1 MTMNRVDALMRQT
14 ARHHNDPEPAMHVIR
29 ASLLFAC
36 IALGGLAIAA
46 EPPEKAEEIKVPLP
60 WKQGQVLQ
68 YQFEQVET
76 KTRPGA
82 REKSISTSML
92 EVKTVEAGKEGFVQH
107 WRSYDNKQEVLEG
120 DKDGARAIA
129 DAMKGLED
137 LAFVVDTDA
146 DGLYK
151 GMRNLDEVAKRLRA
165 AMQPVMLTLL
175 REATEKNTAALE
187 PAKRK
192 EAIDKVEAEAN
203 AFLDR
208 FTQAQVLE
216 GLLTRD
222 IQTVLNFSGAEL
234 EDDQAYELETTLE
247 NPTGGAPFPA
257 KLTFGLYV
265 EKESPEDVWLEWRL
279 EIDAVKGAAAI
290 WDTVERLY
298 GRKIDDAER
307 KTLPAQVSIVDTG
320 FIVFER
326 ATGMPEL
333 YQYVRNTKIAENAN
347 YERRRMRL
355 LGTAHDHEWVEENP
369 QDTEPELAAEER
381 DAQLCAD
388 HEADVQAAIA
398 ACSRALERKDLEPAK
413 RAAWHAQRGWHRY
426 RNGQG
431 PEGVADFS
439 KAIELDPAKP
449 GYVLGRSRAHRQA
462 GDFAAALA
470 DADRI
475 VPKEASK
482 GSDPEWSHAHAARGL
497 AFEGMAK
504 WGDAVA
510 AYDKAIT
517 VAPENPAWHDAR
529 CWARAMAGDFAGGK
543 ADCDRAL
550 ALDGKSWNSYNSRG
564 YIHYRLGSHA
574 AAVADYDK
582 AIEHAPGMASSWYV
596 RGLAKRAQGDAKGA
610 DADIAKGLA
619 LDPKVAERYAG
630 YGVK

>member
-14 ARHHNDPEPAMHVIR
+14 ARHHNDPEHAMHFVR

-36 IALGGLAIAA
+36 IALGGLAFAA
-46 EPPEKAEEIKVPLP
+46 EPPAKAEEIKVPLP

-76 KTRPGA
+76 KTKPGA

-92 EVKTVEAGKEGFVQH
+92 EVKTVEAGKDGFVQH

-120 DKDGARAIA
+120 DKEQSKAIA
-129 DAMKGLED
+129 EAMKGLED
-137 LAFVVDTDA
+137 LAFVVETDA

-165 AMQPVMLTLL
+165 AMQPVMLTLV

-192 EAIDKVEAEAN
+192 EAMDKVEAETN

-208 FTQAQVLE
+208 FTQAKVLE

-234 EDDQAYELETTLE
+234 DNDQAYELETTLE

-265 EKESPEDVWLEWRL
+265 EKESPEDVWLEWTL
-279 EIDAVKGAAAI
+279 EIDPVKGAAAV

-298 GRKIDDAER
+298 GRKIDEAER

-326 ATGMPEL
+326 ATGIPEL

-355 LGTAHDHEWVEENP
+355 VGQAHDHEWVDENP
-369 QDTEPELAAEER
+369 QATEPALSAEER
-381 DAQLCAD
+381 DVQLCLDDKAD
-388 HEADVQAAIA
+388 EQAGIA
-398 ACSRALERKDLEPAK
+398 ACSRLLEKTDVDAGK
-413 RAAWHAQRGWHRY
+413 RAKWFAQRAWHREGLGQAAEAIADFGKAIALVPDEADYHLWRSSAQRKKGDY
-426 RNGQG
+426 
-431 PEGVADFS
+431 
-439 KAIELDPAKP
+439 KAAMVDVDRAIALDPKWAYARMIKAF
-449 GYVLGRSRAHRQA
+449 AHERQDQWSEA
-462 GDFAAALA
+462 VEAYGEAIALA
-470 DADRI
+470 PREADY
-475 VPKEASK
+475 
-482 GSDPEWSHAHAARGL
+482 
-497 AFEGMAK
+497 
-504 WGDAVA
+504 
-510 AYDKAIT
+510 YDG
-517 VAPENPAWHDAR
+517 R
-529 CWARAMAGDFAGGK
+529 CWARAMTGDCAGGK
-543 ADCDRAL
+543 SDCDQAL
-550 ALDGKSWNSYNSRG
+550 ELDAKSWNSYDSRG
-564 YIHYRLGSHA
+564 YIHYRLGNHA

-582 AIEHAPGMASSWYV
+582 AIEHVPGMASSWYI
-596 RGLAKRAQGDAKGA
+596 RGLAKRALGDAKGA
-610 DADIAKGLA
+610 EIDIAKGLA

>member
-1 MTMNRVDALMRQT
+1 
-14 ARHHNDPEPAMHVIR
+14 MHVIR

-46 EPPEKAEEIKVPLP
+46 EPPAKAEEIKVPLP

-137 LAFVVDTDA
+137 LALVVDTDA

-265 EKESPEDVWLEWRL
+265 EKESPEDVWLEWTL
-279 EIDAVKGAAAI
+279 EIDPVKGAAAV

-298 GRKIDDAER
+298 GRKIDEAER

-326 ATGMPEL
+326 ATGIPEL
-333 YQYVRNTKIAENAN
+333 YQYVRNTKVAENAN

-413 RAAWHAQRGWHRY
+413 RAAWHAQQGWHRY

-529 CWARAMAGDFAGGK
+529 CWVRAMAGDYAGGK

>member
-46 EPPEKAEEIKVPLP
+46 EPPAKAEEIKVPLP

-137 LAFVVDTDA
+137 LALVVDTDA

-398 ACSRALERKDLEPAK
+398 ACSRALERKDLSLRSARRGMPSGAGTAIGMGRVPRVSPTSARRSNSIRPS
-413 RAAWHAQRGWHRY
+413 RATCWAVRARTARPGISRRRWRTRTGSCRRRHRREAIPSGRMRTRHA
-426 RNGQG
+426 
-431 PEGVADFS
+431 DS
-439 KAIELDPAKP
+439 
-449 GYVLGRSRAHRQA
+449 RSRAWRSGAMRWPPMTRRSRSRRKTRPGTTRAA
-462 GDFAAALA
+462 GCGRWPATMQ
-470 DADRI
+470 
-475 VPKEASK
+475 
-482 GSDPEWSHAHAARGL
+482 AARSIATARWRSMESPGTATTRADTSITGSATMPL
-497 AFEGMAK
+497 QWRTTTRPSNTSRTWPRPGTC
-504 WGDAVA
+504 A
-510 AYDKAIT
+510 AW
-517 VAPENPAWHDAR
+517 PSAR
-529 CWARAMAGDFAGGK
+529 
-543 ADCDRAL
+543 
-550 ALDGKSWNSYNSRG
+550 
-564 YIHYRLGSHA
+564 
-574 AAVADYDK
+574 
-582 AIEHAPGMASSWYV
+582 
-596 RGLAKRAQGDAKGA
+596 
-610 DADIAKGLA
+610 
-619 LDPKVAERYAG
+619 
-630 YGVK
+630 

>member
-1 MTMNRVDALMRQT
+1 MTMNGAGALMRQT
-14 ARHHNDPEPAMHVIR
+14 ARHHNDPEPAMHLIR

-36 IALGGLAIAA
+36 IALGGPAIAA
-46 EPPEKAEEIKVPLP
+46 EPPAKAEEIKVPLP
-60 WKQGQVLQ
+60 WRQGQVLQ
-68 YQFEQVET
+68 YPFEQVET
-76 KTRPGA
+76 KTKPGA

-92 EVKTVEAGKEGFVQH
+92 EVKTVEAGKDGFVQH

-120 DKDGARAIA
+120 DKEQSKAIA

-137 LAFVVDTDA
+137 LAFVVETDA

-151 GMRNLDEVAKRLRA
+151 GMRNLDEVARRLRA
-165 AMQPVMLTLL
+165 AMQPIMLALV

-192 EAIDKVEAEAN
+192 EALDKVEVEAN

-208 FTQAQVLE
+208 FTEAQVLE

-234 EDDQAYELETTLE
+234 EDNQAYELETTLD

-265 EKESPEDVWLEWRL
+265 EKDSPEDVWMEWTL
-279 EIDAVKGAAAI
+279 EIDPVKGAAAV

-298 GRKIDDAER
+298 GRKIDEAER

-326 ATGMPEL
+326 ATGIPEL
-333 YQYVRNTKIAENAN
+333 YQYVRNTKVAENAN

-355 LGTAHDHEWVEENP
+355 LGTAHDHEWVEQNP
-369 QDTEPELAAEER
+369 QATEPDLSAAER

-388 HEADVQAAIA
+388 DDADIQAAIA
-398 ACSRALERKDLEPAK
+398 ACSRELERKDLEPAK
-413 RAAWHAQRGWHRY
+413 RAAWHGQRGWHRY
-426 RNGQG
+426 RNEQG
-431 PEGVADFS
+431 AEGVADFG
-439 KAIELDPAKP
+439 KAMALDPTKA

-462 GDFAAALA
+462 GDFAAALV
-470 DADRI
+470 DADRTLAME
-475 VPKEASK
+475 PK
-482 GSDPEWSHAHAARGL
+482 WSHAQVARGT
-497 AFEGMAK
+497 AFEGMGK

-517 VAPENPAWHDAR
+517 VAPENPTWHDAR
-529 CWARAMAGDFAGGK
+529 CWARAMAGDHAGGK
-543 ADCDRAL
+543 VDCDRAL

-564 YIHYRLGSHA
+564 YIHYRLGNHA

-582 AIEHAPGMASSWYV
+582 AIEHVPDMASSWYI
-596 RGLAKRAQGDAKGA
+596 RGLAKRALGDAKGA
-610 DADIAKGLA
+610 EVDIAKGLA

>member
-1 MTMNRVDALMRQT
+1 MTMNRAAALMRQT
-14 ARHHNDPEPAMHVIR
+14 ARHHDDPEPAMHVIR

-36 IALGGLAIAA
+36 IALGGPAIAA
-46 EPPEKAEEIKVPLP
+46 DPPAKAEEIKVPLP

-76 KTRPGA
+76 KTKPGA

-92 EVKTVEAGKEGFVQH
+92 EVKTVEAGKDGFVQH
-107 WRSYDNKQEVLEG
+107 WRSYDNKEEVLEG
-120 DKDGARAIA
+120 DKEQSKAIA

-137 LAFVVDTDA
+137 LAFVVETDA

-165 AMQPVMLTLL
+165 AMQPVMLKLV
-175 REATEKNTAALE
+175 RAAAEKNTVALE

-192 EAIDKVEAEAN
+192 EALDKVEAEAN

-355 LGTAHDHEWVEENP
+355 LGQAHDHEWVDENP
-369 QDTEPELAAEER
+369 QATEPELSAEER

-388 HEADVQAAIA
+388 HGSDVQAAIA

-413 RAAWHAQRGWHRY
+413 RAEWHAQRGWHRY
-426 RNGQG
+426 RNRQG
-431 PEGVADFS
+431 AEGVADFG
-439 KAIELDPAKP
+439 KAVELDPTKP

-462 GDFAAALA
+462 GDFPAALA
-470 DADRI
+470 DADRL
-475 VPKEASK
+475 VALASS
-482 GSDPEWSHAHAARGL
+482 GPSNPEWSHAHAARGFAL
-497 AFEGMAK
+497 EGMGK

-510 AYDKAIT
+510 AHDKAIT
-517 VAPENPAWHDAR
+517 LAPENATWRDAR
-529 CWARAMAGDFAGGK
+529 CWARAMAGDYDGGK
-543 ADCDRAL
+543 NDCDRAL
-550 ALDGKSWNSYNSRG
+550 ALDPESWNSYNSRG
-564 YIHYRLGSHA
+564 YIHYRLGNHA

-582 AIEHAPGMASSWYV
+582 AIEHVPDMASSWYV
-596 RGLAKRAQGDAKGA
+596 RGLARRALGDAKGA